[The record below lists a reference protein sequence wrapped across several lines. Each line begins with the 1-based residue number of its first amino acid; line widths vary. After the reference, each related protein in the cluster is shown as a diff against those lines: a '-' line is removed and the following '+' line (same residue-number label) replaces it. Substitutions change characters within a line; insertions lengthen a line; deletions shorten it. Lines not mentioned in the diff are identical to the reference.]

1 MLYLCP
7 AKIHKMAALPILAI
21 SIGDPNGIGV
31 EILLKTFSNKS
42 LFEQCIPVVYAN
54 LGFIQKQ
61 QSIFGTQIP
70 LEIVKDI
77 PKKGV
82 LNMKSVWENAPK
94 VAFGKQTPEAGKAA
108 FESLQAATLDV
119 KHGKADALVTAPIHK
134 AAIKSNDFPFAGH
147 THYLASVWGG
157 EALMILAHKTLRVA
171 LLTDH
176 IPLAEVPKRITK
188 ALIIGKA
195 RQLWHTLKTDF
206 GCTSPKIALLGLNP
220 HAGDQGVIGAED
232 DDILTPAIKTL
243 VADGVDIEGP
253 YPADG
258 FFGQKRYDNFDA
270 VLSCYHDQGL
280 VGYKTLAFG
289 NGVNVT
295 GGLPFIRTSPDH
307 GTAFEIAGKGVAN
320 HISFAN
326 AIQAACSNWQLRQKN
341 T

>member
-1 MLYLCP
+1 
-7 AKIHKMAALPILAI
+7 MAALPILAI
-21 SIGDPNGIGV
+21 SIGDTNGIGG
-31 EILLKTFSNKS
+31 EILLKTFSDKS
-42 LFEQCIPVVYAN
+42 LFGRCIPVVYAN
-54 LGFIQKQ
+54 LDFIIQ
-61 QSIFGTQIP
+61 QQLLFGTQVP
-70 LEIVKDI
+70 LELVKNS
-77 PKKGV
+77 PKEGV
-82 LNMKSVWENAPK
+82 LNVKPIWDHTPK

-108 FESLQAATLDV
+108 FESLQGATLDV

-134 AAIKSNDFPFAGH
+134 AAIKSDDFPFTGH

-157 EALMILAHKTLRVA
+157 EALMILAHKNLRVA

-176 IPLAEVPKRITK
+176 IPLAQVPKQITK
-188 ALIIGKA
+188 VLVIEKT
-195 RQLWHTLKTDF
+195 RQLWQTLKTDF
-206 GCTSPKIALLGLNP
+206 GCTHPKIALLGLNP

-232 DDILTPAIKTL
+232 DDMLTPAIKTL
-243 VADGVDIEGP
+243 VTDGIAIEGP

-280 VGYKTLAFG
+280 VGFKTLAFG

-295 GGLPFIRTSPDH
+295 GGLPFVRTSPDH

-326 AIQAACSNWQLRQKN
+326 AVQAAWSNWQLRQKN
-341 T
+341 V